1 MKGNEQ
7 HEMTMTKMLLL
18 RQKLFNASLLQ
29 PSTTEAGACR
39 GKVLL
44 FSLKHQLYG
53 VQWEVESE
61 WQDPLAYVGLEM
73 LLVFCVD
80 TGMKEI
86 VRTLME
92 FEKNRVSSTSTPS
105 TSDNAS
111 SHIVAT
117 APSAS
122 SAASNKRMPVPAG
135 TGEHTGQEPKKMLET
150 EAAAAAG
157 AADQS
162 MHYPATR

>member
-7 HEMTMTKMLLL
+7 HEKMMPSLVEL
-18 RQKLFNASLLQ
+18 RLKLCIG
-29 PSTTEAGACR
+29 PSTTEDGASQ
-39 GKVLL
+39 GKVL
-44 FSLKHQLYG
+44 FFNQEHQQYG
-53 VQWEVESE
+53 VLWKVKGEVHNTLE
-61 WQDPLAYVGLEM
+61 YVGLER
-73 LLVFCVD
+73 LLGLLVD

-86 VRTLME
+86 VRTLMD

-122 SAASNKRMPVPAG
+122 SAASNKRMPVPAD
-135 TGEHTGQEPKKMLET
+135 TGEHTGQKSKEMLET
-150 EAAAAAG
+150 EAAAAG

-162 MHYPATR
+162 MHYPATW